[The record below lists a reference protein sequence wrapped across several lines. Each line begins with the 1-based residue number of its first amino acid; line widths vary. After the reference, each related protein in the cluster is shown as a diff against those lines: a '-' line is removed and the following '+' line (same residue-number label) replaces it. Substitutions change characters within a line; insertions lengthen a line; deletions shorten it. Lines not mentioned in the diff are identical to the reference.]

1 MGRVGGQGAGNGLRH
16 VFRRLSPERFR
27 PGRWRRGALG
37 LSRTWRFGPA
47 FRMELVAPRGQT
59 GSLSGCGPAHLG
71 RVCGC
76 GSFAHRERG
85 DAGGGDV
92 PGWAGSRAWK
102 APRRPSGWAARWAVL
117 AGVHLDH
124 GQTRRSARPH
134 RAPAGRAIKLSNPPI
149 RVAYLASG
157 FY

>member
-1 MGRVGGQGAGNGLRH
+1 MGVQGAGNGLRH
-16 VFRRLSPERFR
+16 IFRRLIPERFR
-27 PGRWRRGALG
+27 SGRWRRGALG

-47 FRMELVAPRGQT
+47 FRMELVAPRGQA
-59 GSLSGCGPAHLG
+59 GSLSGCGPAHLR

-76 GSFAHRERG
+76 GDFAHRERG
-85 DAGGGDV
+85 DAGGGDA
-92 PGWAGSRAWK
+92 PGRAVLRAWK
-102 APRRPSGWAARWAVL
+102 APRRPSGWAAWRAVL
-117 AGVHLDH
+117 AEVHLDH
-124 GQTRRSARPH
+124 GQSRLSMRPH